1 MAGTGHSYEIGNVSS
16 VRKTVE
22 RLADGFP
29 EGPGKDWLRSRKV
42 LRYLTS
48 PRFTFSVERSDP
60 EDAAALFDE
69 DGREFLVAKLKSGV
83 EVRLFSP
90 EVYSMI
96 QASDGGLAHVADWI
110 MWLSVNDPKLYA
122 KLPRITV
129 EQAQERASE
138 DWAGT
143 KGAPAP
149 LSRGREETVVATPA
163 GRTWV
168 ELLDGTAL
176 RAEGSVMSHCV
187 ASYES
192 VLGQRRIMSL
202 RDRAGRSIVTVEF
215 RCEAGK
221 PTLWQA
227 SAFANTPVPAHAQL
241 CLAHL
246 MEHLGAEGAAVAA
259 AAGITRDHSGAW
271 RRIVDV
277 WNRETWM
284 GMTGVSLGQDL
295 VLMSPRDPSRTL
307 LKVRFASV
315 DWREQD
321 APVGFVSA
329 LEHRHFHI
337 DEQRAFAAVLNAVN
351 DDALSSYGPAMAYV
365 DGKAI
370 PQRDTMERREIGG
383 VACLVEKGMVG
394 RGNDGLSL
402 ISTRQAGEIIHVVH
416 SRDSARTLLR
426 IEWDHERFRGV
437 LAVHPM
443 DAARWSPGEARRCM
457 AVMTAMKAPFFSA
470 SRDTEDARAI
480 QKRYQP
486 VRSMDGRWYSFLEE
500 AQSLPAL
507 TGCPGVWR
515 HTRDRAE
522 LSANK
527 FGNVVIQKNADDK
540 VVHIYALLASAE
552 MAAEVAAFLNDMDW
566 KPGRRITGSWSP
578 EGERSPVYYL
588 LGRWRAA
595 VDVEGFIREA
605 TGGKRMRRIR
615 RMEEIEAES
624 VFAVLPE
631 EGGDGDADYL
641 LASAVDAWSRIAVR
655 KGGSDLPLS
664 PLPGHSYSG
673 GRLRWSMTYEGRLA
687 AAKRLWP
694 LLSEATHK
702 RIERIAAA
710 SMRGLLKGWRKQYF
724 HPHVE
729 PAAKL
734 LESFPYAFSDALF
747 QRALKKVLAER
758 RIPIAKGAA
767 APHPAWFGAIA
778 ERAAANGCNWQLGD
792 ACDYTSVALKDDAVL
807 DVGSASI
814 WLACF
819 RAASGRRWHY
829 HATQAAGR
837 LLSVIER
844 SAESQDG
851 DWLPILEEARVL
863 KALLESREDG
873 WNRLA
878 A

>member
-1 MAGTGHSYEIGNVSS
+1 
-16 VRKTVE
+16 
-22 RLADGFP
+22 
-29 EGPGKDWLRSRKV
+29 
-42 LRYLTS
+42 
-48 PRFTFSVERSDP
+48 
-60 EDAAALFDE
+60 
-69 DGREFLVAKLKSGV
+69 
-83 EVRLFSP
+83 
-90 EVYSMI
+90 MI

-129 EQAQERASE
+129 EQALDRASE
-138 DWAGT
+138 EWAGT

-215 RCEAGK
+215 RSEAGK

-227 SAFANTPVPAHAQL
+227 SAFANTPVPTHAQL

-246 MEHLGAEGAAVAA
+246 MQHLGAEGGSAAE
-259 AAGITRDHSGAW
+259 AAGITRDQHGAW
-271 RRIVDV
+271 RRIVEV
-277 WNRETWM
+277 WNRESWM

-315 DWREQD
+315 DWREQN

-329 LEHRHFHI
+329 LEERHFHI

-351 DDALSSYGPAMAYV
+351 DDALSSYGPAMVYV

-370 PQRDTMERREIGG
+370 PARDTMERREIGG

-402 ISTRQAGEIIHVVH
+402 FSTRQAGEIIHVVH

-470 SRDTEDARAI
+470 SRDTEDARTI

-507 TGCPGVWR
+507 TGCSGVWR
-515 HTRDRAE
+515 YTGDRAE
-522 LSANK
+522 LTANN
-527 FGNVVIQKNADDK
+527 FGNVVIEKNAFIG
-540 VVHIYALLASAE
+540 HLP
-552 MAAEVAAFLNDMDW
+552 NQ
-566 KPGRRITGSWSP
+566 
-578 EGERSPVYYL
+578 
-588 LGRWRAA
+588 A
-595 VDVEGFIREA
+595 VDSVKIDDFGGGYQMGEYLARRGHRRVAHVTGPSFFAEAMLRAGGLEQGLADNGAPADPALRFEGSYLAPSGTAAAQWLLDAHGADLPSVVFFGNYLMASGALAELHDRGIHVPDDLAVAVFGDQPQLEYVRPRLTRVGNAPSELARHA
-605 TGGKRMRRIR
+605 TRMLLERLGGKYR
-615 RMEEIEAES
+615 
-624 VFAVLPE
+624 
-631 EGGDGDADYL
+631 GGPRTEVVPCIL
-641 LASAVDAWSRIAVR
+641 
-655 KGGSDLPLS
+655 
-664 PLPGHSYSG
+664 
-673 GRLRWSMTYEGRLA
+673 
-687 AAKRLWP
+687 
-694 LLSEATHK
+694 
-702 RIERIAAA
+702 
-710 SMRGLLKGWRKQYF
+710 
-724 HPHVE
+724 HPFDT
-729 PAAKL
+729 A
-734 LESFPYAFSDALF
+734 
-747 QRALKKVLAER
+747 
-758 RIPIAKGAA
+758 
-767 APHPAWFGAIA
+767 
-778 ERAAANGCNWQLGD
+778 
-792 ACDYTSVALKDDAVL
+792 
-807 DVGSASI
+807 
-814 WLACF
+814 
-819 RAASGRRWHY
+819 
-829 HATQAAGR
+829 
-837 LLSVIER
+837 
-844 SAESQDG
+844 
-851 DWLPILEEARVL
+851 
-863 KALLESREDG
+863 
-873 WNRLA
+873 
-878 A
+878 